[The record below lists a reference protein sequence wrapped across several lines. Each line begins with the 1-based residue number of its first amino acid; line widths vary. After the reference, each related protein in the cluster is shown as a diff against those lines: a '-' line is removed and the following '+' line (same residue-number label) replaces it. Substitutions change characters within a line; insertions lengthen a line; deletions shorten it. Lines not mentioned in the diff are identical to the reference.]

1 MTNYQNILEKLP
13 YSKPFLFV
21 DQLLSIYEN
30 GAVGTYQF
38 KEDEYF
44 YEGHFKE
51 NPVTP
56 GVILIEC
63 MAQIGLVCLGIFLSS
78 EKETK
83 DKPQI
88 ALVNS
93 QVDFLLPVYPGDTV
107 KVIAEKE
114 YFRFGKLKCK
124 VKMLNNSDELVC
136 KGIISGM
143 VVLEASSKK

>member
-1 MTNYQNILEKLP
+1 MTNYQKILEKLP

-21 DQLLSIYEN
+21 DQLLSISEN
-30 GAVGTYQF
+30 GVVGTYQF

-63 MAQIGLVCLGIFLSS
+63 MAQIGLVCLGIFISS
-78 EKETK
+78 EQETK

-107 KVIAEKE
+107 KVISEKD

-124 VKMLNNSDELVC
+124 VKMLNDSDELVC

-143 VVLEASSKK
+143 AI